1 QRNGDGRVARGPP
14 EGAERQLPRTAIAS
28 AARARPAADAEL
40 RRDAELR
47 TEARWRSGRQAGGR
61 PDPHLRA
68 RGVARRRGVIDRA
81 AARDDARLGEGHE
94 AGSARR
100 AHPALGRHR
109 ERRRSHRGPRPSAR
123 MNLAIAFGAGILSF
137 VSPCVLPLVPAYLV
151 NLAGESALSGTDR
164 RRTIAHA
171 IAFVVGFS
179 AVFTLLWVGIA
190 LLGTLGAEFVT
201 WLQRIAGVVLVVLGM
216 HMLGLI
222 TIPFLEQTASL
233 DLDGSAIASGSSY
246 RRSVLIGVAFGA
258 GWTPCI
264 GPYLALILT
273 ILLNN
278 DVAAGAV
285 RLLAYSLGL
294 GVPFL
299 LVA

>member
-1 QRNGDGRVARGPP
+1 
-14 EGAERQLPRTAIAS
+14 
-28 AARARPAADAEL
+28 
-40 RRDAELR
+40 
-47 TEARWRSGRQAGGR
+47 
-61 PDPHLRA
+61 
-68 RGVARRRGVIDRA
+68 
-81 AARDDARLGEGHE
+81 
-94 AGSARR
+94 
-100 AHPALGRHR
+100 
-109 ERRRSHRGPRPSAR
+109 

-151 NLAGESALSGTDR
+151 NLAGEAALSGTDR

-171 IAFVVGFS
+171 AAFVAGFS

-190 LLGTLGAEFVT
+190 LLGALGADLVT
-201 WLQRIAGVVLVVLGM
+201 WLQRIGGFILILLGM

-222 TIPFLEQTASL
+222 TIPFLERTVDLRLEGAS
-233 DLDGSAIASGSSY
+233 SGY

-278 DVAAGAV
+278 DVASGAAL
-285 RLLAYSLGL
+285 LLAYSLGL

-299 LVA
+299 LVAGGFGSVRRALEWVRVHIRAVNAVGGTLVIVMGLLLLSGQLTRLNQLFNFLPLLG

>member
-1 QRNGDGRVARGPP
+1 
-14 EGAERQLPRTAIAS
+14 
-28 AARARPAADAEL
+28 
-40 RRDAELR
+40 
-47 TEARWRSGRQAGGR
+47 
-61 PDPHLRA
+61 
-68 RGVARRRGVIDRA
+68 
-81 AARDDARLGEGHE
+81 
-94 AGSARR
+94 
-100 AHPALGRHR
+100 
-109 ERRRSHRGPRPSAR
+109 

-151 NLAGESALSGTDR
+151 NLAGETALSGMDR

-171 IAFVVGFS
+171 AAFVAGFS

-190 LLGTLGAEFVT
+190 LLGTLGTDLVT
-201 WLQRIAGVVLVVLGM
+201 WLQRIGGFILIVLGM

-222 TIPFLEQTASL
+222 TIPFLERTAGL
-233 DLDGSAIASGSSY
+233 RLEGASSGY
-246 RRSVLIGVAFGA
+246 RRSILIGIAFGA

-278 DVAAGAV
+278 DVASGAV
-285 RLLAYSLGL
+285 LLLAYSLGL

-299 LVA
+299 LVAGGFGSVRRALDWVRIHIRAVNAVGGTLVIVMGLLLLSGQLTRLNQLFNFLPLLG

>member
-1 QRNGDGRVARGPP
+1 
-14 EGAERQLPRTAIAS
+14 
-28 AARARPAADAEL
+28 
-40 RRDAELR
+40 
-47 TEARWRSGRQAGGR
+47 
-61 PDPHLRA
+61 
-68 RGVARRRGVIDRA
+68 
-81 AARDDARLGEGHE
+81 
-94 AGSARR
+94 
-100 AHPALGRHR
+100 
-109 ERRRSHRGPRPSAR
+109 

-151 NLAGESALSGTDR
+151 NLAGETALSTTDR

-171 IAFVVGFS
+171 AAFVAGFS

-190 LLGTLGAEFVT
+190 LLGTLGTDLVT
-201 WLQRIAGVVLVVLGM
+201 WLQRIGGFILIVLGM
-216 HMLGLI
+216 HMVGLI
-222 TIPFLEQTASL
+222 TIPFLERTA
-233 DLDGSAIASGSSY
+233 DLRLEGGSSGY

-278 DVAAGAV
+278 DVASGAV
-285 RLLAYSLGL
+285 LLLAYSLGL

-299 LVA
+299 LVAGGFGSVRRALDWVRVHIRAVNAVGGTLVIVMGLLLLSGQLTRLNQLFNFLPLLG

>member
-1 QRNGDGRVARGPP
+1 
-14 EGAERQLPRTAIAS
+14 
-28 AARARPAADAEL
+28 
-40 RRDAELR
+40 
-47 TEARWRSGRQAGGR
+47 
-61 PDPHLRA
+61 
-68 RGVARRRGVIDRA
+68 
-81 AARDDARLGEGHE
+81 
-94 AGSARR
+94 
-100 AHPALGRHR
+100 
-109 ERRRSHRGPRPSAR
+109 

-151 NLAGESALSGTDR
+151 NLAGETALSGTDR

-171 IAFVVGFS
+171 AAFVAGFS
-179 AVFTLLWVGIA
+179 AVFTLLWVGVA
-190 LLGTLGAEFVT
+190 LLGTLGTDLVT
-201 WLQRIAGVVLVVLGM
+201 WLQRIGGFILIVLGM

-222 TIPFLEQTASL
+222 TIPFLERTVDLRLEGAS
-233 DLDGSAIASGSSY
+233 SGY

-278 DVAAGAV
+278 DVASGAV
-285 RLLAYSLGL
+285 LLLAYSLGL

-299 LVA
+299 VVAGGFGSVRRALAWVRVHIRAVNAVGGTLVIVMGLLLVSGQLTRLNQLFNFLPLLG